1 MKFLYNIHKGDKK
14 TMKEMIWI
22 VADNCALINT
32 AIDTI
37 VYTMRSDNAPTYA
50 IAQEDC
56 LKLYDFENIIPLEEI
71 SDKEKT
77 EILNNAVNLLHNN
90 DSEIAFGVMVKY
102 NGSVCFLIIS
112 EEDEASLYDM
122 KLKFVEKLYPEI
134 QEIDYDTED
143 EEIINILDTMRG

>member
-1 MKFLYNIHKGDKK
+1 M
-14 TMKEMIWI
+14 
-22 VADNCALINT
+22 
-32 AIDTI
+32 
-37 VYTMRSDNAPTYA
+37 
-50 IAQEDC
+50 
-56 LKLYDFENIIPLEEI
+56 
-71 SDKEKT
+71 
-77 EILNNAVNLLHNN
+77 NLLHNN